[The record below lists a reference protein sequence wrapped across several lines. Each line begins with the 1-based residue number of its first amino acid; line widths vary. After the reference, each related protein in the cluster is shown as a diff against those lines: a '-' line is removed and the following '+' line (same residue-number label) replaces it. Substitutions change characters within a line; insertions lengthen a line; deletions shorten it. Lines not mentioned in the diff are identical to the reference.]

1 MNVSNYQIILA
12 SGSPRRQELLGLM
25 GIDFVKR
32 LKPVEEV
39 FPQELKP
46 EEAARFLCEKKA
58 MAFEDSEIAWN
69 ELIITADT
77 IVCLDDE
84 ILNKPENRTHA
95 IEMLQKLSGKKH
107 LVITGV
113 AMRSRKKLKS
123 FTVSTNVSF
132 KKLTDEEIIFYVD
145 NFRPFDKAGAYGIQ
159 EWIGF
164 IGITAIDGSYYNV
177 VGLPTARLYD
187 ELANF

>member
-1 MNVSNYQIILA
+1 MNASNYQIILA

-39 FPQELKP
+39 FPPELKP

-69 ELIITADT
+69 ELIIAADT
-77 IVCLDDE
+77 IVCIDDE
-84 ILNKPENRTHA
+84 ILSKPENRTHA

-107 LVITGV
+107 QVITGV
-113 AMRSRKKLKS
+113 ALRSRKKLKS

-132 KKLTDEEIIFYVD
+132 KKLTAEEIIFYVD

-164 IGITAIDGSYYNV
+164 IGITAIEGSYYNV

>member
-32 LKPVEEV
+32 LKPVEEI
-39 FPQELKP
+39 FPPEMKP

-58 MAFEDSEIAWN
+58 MAFEDFEIAWN

>member
-12 SGSPRRQELLGLM
+12 SASPRRQELLGLM

-46 EEAARFLCEKKA
+46 KEAARFLCEKKA
-58 MAFEDSEIAWN
+58 MAFDDSEIAWN

-84 ILNKPENRTHA
+84 ILNKPENRKHA
-95 IEMLQKLSGKKH
+95 IEMLQKLSGRKH
-107 LVITGV
+107 QVITGV
-113 AMRSRKKLKS
+113 ALRSRKKLKS

-132 KKLTDEEIIFYVD
+132 KKLTAEEIIFYVD

-177 VGLPTARLYD
+177 VGLPTDRLYD
-187 ELANF
+187 ELVNF

>member
-32 LKPVEEV
+32 LKPVEEI
-39 FPQELKP
+39 FPPELKP

-58 MAFEDSEIAWN
+58 MAFEDFEIAWN

>member
-32 LKPVEEV
+32 LKPVEEI
-39 FPQELKP
+39 FPPELKP

>member
-1 MNVSNYQIILA
+1 
-12 SGSPRRQELLGLM
+12 
-25 GIDFVKR
+25 
-32 LKPVEEV
+32 
-39 FPQELKP
+39 ELKP

>member
-12 SGSPRRQELLGLM
+12 SASPRRQELLGLM

-58 MAFEDSEIAWN
+58 MAFDDSEIAWN

-84 ILNKPENRTHA
+84 ILNKPENRKHA

-107 LVITGV
+107 QVITGV
-113 AMRSRKKLKS
+113 ALRSRKKLKS

>member
-32 LKPVEEV
+32 LKPVEEI
-39 FPQELKP
+39 FPPEMKP

>member
-32 LKPVEEV
+32 LKPVEEI
-39 FPQELKP
+39 FPPELKP

-132 KKLTDEEIIFYVD
+132 KKLTDEEIIPCEKFEHTSNAND
-145 NFRPFDKAGAYGIQ
+145 L
-159 EWIGF
+159 
-164 IGITAIDGSYYNV
+164 V
-177 VGLPTARLYD
+177 VSETE
-187 ELANF
+187 ELGESESIEIE